1 VLSFLNPAKRNQVME
16 QAKTLKV
23 AIVGGGPGCKAVM
36 DMIFAEKLSQLR
48 MKLIGLASTNPK
60 AVGCLYAKEKGIYT
74 TEDYHD
80 LYRLK
85 DLNMIIELTGRE
97 DVANEISK
105 TKPDHVRLMDHVAA
119 HLFWDVFQIE
129 EQGIAERRRAEEA
142 LQKAHDQLEQR
153 VEERTAMLAKTSEQL
168 KLELTERKRAVG
180 ALRKSEETLRTI
192 NVELAEGLSEV
203 FNALN
208 EISSGDPE
216 VRIPEASELEL
227 ISKLKHMV
235 NMTAENLG
243 EIVALSHEFAIGL
256 AEHFDALDRV
266 SKGDLSARVSGA
278 SKVEL
283 LESLKSVTNHMI
295 ESVSREIA
303 ERKRAEEKLR
313 NAQDELVRGEKLA
326 ILGQMAG
333 GVGHEL
339 RNPLGAIKNAAYF
352 LNMALEEPD
361 PEVKETLDILEKEVL
376 TSERIISSLLGFAR
390 CKPPVR
396 RKVVLKD
403 CVQEALSRVAV
414 PDKVDVVSQL
424 DETLPTILVDRD
436 QLLQVFGNIILNA
449 IQAMPEGG
457 KLVLGAAAQS
467 QGLITVSFSDT
478 GIGIPKENL
487 AKLFE
492 PLFTTKAKGI
502 GLGMAITKTLV
513 EGNGGTI
520 EVHSEVGKGSTFT
533 VKLPVLREEEK
544 RHEGKIQHPDS

>member
-1 VLSFLNPAKRNQVME
+1 ME
-16 QAKTLKV
+16 QGKTLKV

-48 MKLIGLASTNPK
+48 MKLIGVASTNPK

-80 LYRLK
+80 LYKLK

-97 DVANEISK
+97 EVANEISHS
-105 TKPDHVRLMDHVAA
+105 KPDHVRLMDHVAA

-129 EQGIAERRRAEEA
+129 EHGIAERRRAEKA
-142 LQKAHDQLEQR
+142 LQKAHDELEQR
-153 VEERTAMLAKTSEQL
+153 VEDRTAMLAKTTEQL
-168 KLELTERKRAVG
+168 TLELTERKRAVA
-180 ALRKSEETLRTI
+180 ALRKSEETLRSI

-208 EISSGDPE
+208 QISSGNPE
-216 VRIPEASELEL
+216 VRIPETSELEL

-243 EIVALSHEFAIGL
+243 EIVDLSHEFAIGL
-256 AEHFDALDRV
+256 AEHFDVLDRV

-278 SKVEL
+278 SQVDL
-283 LESLKSVTNHMI
+283 LESLKNVTNHMI

-313 NAQDELVRGEKLA
+313 NAQDELIRGEKLA

-339 RNPLGAIKNAAYF
+339 RNPLGAIKNAVYF
-352 LNMALEEPD
+352 LNMALEEPE
-361 PEVKETLDILEKEVL
+361 PEIKETLGILENEVL

-390 CKPPVR
+390 SKPPVR
-396 RKVVLKD
+396 RKVGVKD
-403 CVQEALSRVAV
+403 CIQEALSRVIV
-414 PDKVDVVSQL
+414 PDKVDVASQF
-424 DETLPTILVDRD
+424 DETLPTILVDPD
-436 QLLQVFGNIILNA
+436 QLLQAFVNILLNA

-457 KLVLGAAAQS
+457 KLVLGAEVQHGAWM
-467 QGLITVSFSDT
+467 TVSFSDT
-478 GIGIPKENL
+478 GVGIPKENL

-533 VKLPVLREEEK
+533 VKLPVLRGEERRNE
-544 RHEGKIQHPDS
+544 RKI

>member
-1 VLSFLNPAKRNQVME
+1 ME
-16 QAKTLKV
+16 QAETLKV

-48 MKLIGLASTNPK
+48 MKLIGVASTNPK

-80 LYRLK
+80 LYKLK

-97 DVANEISK
+97 EVANKISHS
-105 TKPDHVRLMDHVAA
+105 KPDHVRLMDHVAA

-129 EQGIAERRRAEEA
+129 EHGIAERRRAEKA
-142 LQKAHDQLEQR
+142 LQKAHDELEQR
-153 VEERTAMLAKTSEQL
+153 VEERTAMLAKTTEQL
-168 KLELTERKRAVG
+168 TLELMERKRAVA

-208 EISSGDPE
+208 EISSGNPE
-216 VRIPEASELEL
+216 VRIPETSELEL

-243 EIVALSHEFAIGL
+243 EIVDLSHEFAIGL

-278 SKVEL
+278 SQVEL
-283 LESLKSVTNHMI
+283 LESLKNVTNHMI

-313 NAQDELVRGEKLA
+313 NAQDELIRGEKLA

-339 RNPLGAIKNAAYF
+339 RNPLGAIKNAVYF

-361 PEVKETLDILEKEVL
+361 PEIKETLDILENEVL

-390 CKPPVR
+390 SKPPVR
-396 RKVVLKD
+396 RKVRVKD
-403 CVQEALSRVAV
+403 CIQEALSRVIV

-424 DETLPTILVDRD
+424 DETLPTILVDPD
-436 QLLQVFGNIILNA
+436 QLLQVFVNILLNA

-457 KLVLGAAAQS
+457 KLVLGAEVQHGS
-467 QGLITVSFSDT
+467 WMTISFSDT
-478 GIGIPKENL
+478 GVGIPKENL

-513 EGNGGTI
+513 EANGGAI
-520 EVHSEVGKGSTFT
+520 EVHSEVGKGSTFM
-533 VKLPVLREEEK
+533 VKLPVLREEEN
-544 RHEGKIQHPDS
+544 RHERKI